1 MQAHVAELLDTNR
14 KKTDDSGQVTRRID
28 EVRNLVENLQALG
41 DRNAVVTH
49 QLRDSIDAIRSEL
62 EQVRRDIIRN
72 EDAVKVVDQ
81 EARRRIAEVAQVTE
95 GFGSRMDEIRSD
107 LAHSFDLI
115 EEVKRSI
122 VHIDPTLEEL
132 READATTRVEVNRLQ
147 AQSVERH
154 EMLVERIDD
163 SRANSETHLLEL
175 RTSMDQRFERVSER
189 IERLT
194 EELRQVEF
202 KASTVALSIDELKQT
217 DAGLRREVWSLHEQR
232 LRARLEQVQQE
243 LEQVTGNRRV
253 MEAEARVTP
262 DQDQPKTIRSLDM

>member
-1 MQAHVAELLDTNR
+1 
-14 KKTDDSGQVTRRID
+14 
-28 EVRNLVENLQALG
+28 
-41 DRNAVVTH
+41 
-49 QLRDSIDAIRSEL
+49 
-62 EQVRRDIIRN
+62 
-72 EDAVKVVDQ
+72 
-81 EARRRIAEVAQVTE
+81 
-95 GFGSRMDEIRSD
+95 
-107 LAHSFDLI
+107 
-115 EEVKRSI
+115 
-122 VHIDPTLEEL
+122 
-132 READATTRVEVNRLQ
+132 
-147 AQSVERH
+147 
-154 EMLVERIDD
+154 MLVERIDD